1 MSNPDGNPAGL
12 ALVNGPGHGRKK
24 GSLNKATTA
33 GRAFAQAIVEDE
45 DFREKLLAQAKEGVG
60 SSPIQLPPTFAIT
73 LLYYAYGKPVDR
85 VALGALGE
93 LPYQDE
99 SDEELAARA
108 DELARKLREKR
119 EA

>member
-1 MSNPDGNPAGL
+1 MSNPEGNVASLRIVP
-12 ALVNGPGHGRKK
+12 NRGRPK
-24 GSLNKATTA
+24 GSLNKATQA
-33 GRAFAQAIVEDE
+33 GRSFALAIVEDE
-45 DFREKLLAQAKEGVG
+45 DFRAKLAAQAKEGVG

-73 LLYYAYGKPVDR
+73 LMYYAYGKPVDR
-85 VALGALGE
+85 VAVSALGA

-108 DELARKLREKR
+108 DELARKLRGKR

>member
-1 MSNPDGNPAGL
+1 VGQDAIIPTRG
-12 ALVNGPGHGRKK
+12 GRPR
-24 GSLNKATTA
+24 GSLNKVTQA

-45 DFREKLLAQAKEGVG
+45 DFRKKLLGQAKEGVG

-85 VALGALGE
+85 VSVAALGQ

-108 DELARKLREKR
+108 DELARKLRAEKGGDP
-119 EA
+119 